1 MVVASIAKFER
12 FFRAA
17 AELDIDKEDLRRYRA
32 FISRKIED
40 LAIRGQANAKANGR
54 VIVEKFDL
62 PITKGLQE
70 SVHAFRKL
78 DETIGLKIVNVA
90 ARHALEPRAGGGM
103 TAYTVSKVAVA
114 ALTEALAQEVV
125 GQGILVNAVAP
136 SIMDT
141 PQNRQAMPKANY
153 DTWPKVE
160 EVAATILFLASPEN
174 RITRGAVVSTFG
186 RS

>member
-62 PITKGLQE
+62 PITNGLQE
-70 SVHAFRKL
+70 SIHAFRKI
-78 DETIGLKIVNVA
+78 DETINLKPVLG
-90 ARHALEPRAGGGM
+90 ALTPRPPIDLAFSEEAEGFLPEVAGGLS
-103 TAYTVSKVAVA
+103 V
-114 ALTEALAQEVV
+114 ALARVFK
-125 GQGILVNAVAP
+125 
-136 SIMDT
+136 IMDPDLKN
-141 PQNRQAMPKANY
+141 PQSKHWERS
-153 DTWPKVE
+153 
-160 EVAATILFLASPEN
+160 F
-174 RITRGAVVSTFG
+174 RIFDLLL
-186 RS
+186 